1 MTEQEKTE
9 RGNRLKSV
17 LKYRHTTQTALA
29 EKLIMTQTNMN
40 KICNGKTA
48 LTDSRAQ
55 ECARILDINADY
67 LMLKSDFMTNEQK
80 QDQRKATIH
89 DLEDK
94 RDNAMSDM
102 FDIQNEAAKH
112 YFQFLETLFGIKV
125 DVWNDE
131 ADTGKVYTSALIPL
145 ANMPLVTLLP
155 HTDSEG
161 EQIRIDPD
169 QFESFLRDTWEYINL
184 RLEKLLKS
192 KHKSLSLA
200 ESAADLFADSNLKQ
214 FILKSD
220 IKIEEY
226 SQFGSQ
232 KSENL

>member
-1 MTEQEKTE
+1 MTEHEKTE

-220 IKIEEY
+220 VTVQHP
-226 SQFGSQ
+226 SGSD
-232 KSENL
+232 KNLLFNT

>member
-145 ANMPLVTLLP
+145 ANMPLVR
-155 HTDSEG
+155 HK
-161 EQIRIDPD
+161 
-169 QFESFLRDTWEYINL
+169 INNCY
-184 RLEKLLKS
+184 K
-192 KHKSLSLA
+192 
-200 ESAADLFADSNLKQ
+200 
-214 FILKSD
+214 
-220 IKIEEY
+220 
-226 SQFGSQ
+226 
-232 KSENL
+232 